1 VFNKNNQKELVCVN
15 TYNVVFS
22 EDFMSTNPDTLAG
35 LTIRDISLLIVL
47 TAIAILFVVIAIGIT
62 VAIMNDP
69 KAITIAGEFNLSEWN
84 SAFLLIVGA
93 GISMVSGSLATK
105 AAILSRKNP

>member
-1 VFNKNNQKELVCVN
+1 
-15 TYNVVFS
+15 
-22 EDFMSTNPDTLAG
+22 MSVSNDTLAG

-47 TAIAILFVVIAIGIT
+47 SAIAILFIVVAVGIT
-62 VAIMNDP
+62 VAIVNDP
-69 KAITIAGEFNLSEWN
+69 KSITIGGEFNLSEWN

-105 AAILSRKNP
+105 AAILTRKI

>member
-1 VFNKNNQKELVCVN
+1 
-15 TYNVVFS
+15 
-22 EDFMSTNPDTLAG
+22 MSTTNDTLG
-35 LTIRDISLLIVL
+35 GFTVKDISLLIVL
-47 TAIAILFVVIAIGIT
+47 TAIAILFIVVSLGILIAI
-62 VAIMNDP
+62 ANDP

-105 AAILSRKNP
+105 AAALTRAAAK